1 MQHES
6 EVHLERSFTQNPAP
20 VSGNLVRPAWQTVV
34 ELRSRRGWTQEKL
47 AEKSIL
53 SVRTIQNLER
63 GKSIH
68 LGTIAK
74 VAEALGVPPKECINS
89 AAPPEALSVGVE
101 IPPCPYKGL
110 LAFREEDADVFFGRE
125 ALLDILKE
133 KLVRKNIM
141 QVSGCSGS
149 GKSSLIAAGLIPVLK
164 SSDSWA
170 VLYCRPG
177 ADPFGAL
184 ASALIPHLE
193 PGSDEISRAAQLP
206 RLHEVL
212 EQGQLTYLLAQILR
226 TGKTNRLLLFID
238 QFEEL
243 YTHCNAQ
250 RVRDRFLD
258 SLVPLASSDSALKL
272 VYTIRADFSSRLLSH
287 RRFLDEIQ
295 DSDVKIGP
303 MNPDEL
309 ESVIRK
315 PASDHDVRFEDGL
328 TERIL
333 DDAGAEPGSL
343 PLLEFALT
351 ELWSRQAGRT
361 LTHSAYER
369 IGQLSGAIAHRAEKV
384 YRSLTSLQQEA
395 ARQILTRLVRLA
407 DEGGEDT
414 RQRIPLSALYSE
426 ELLNSDSG
434 RRVLAVLAEARLVT
448 VGVESGGRQEMVE
461 IAHEA
466 LVRRWPRLSQWLQED
481 REILVWRQR
490 LRLIIR
496 EWEQTGRD
504 DGFLLRGPLLDEAR
518 LWLSRRANDLTPE
531 EKDFIS
537 SSLALWHRERSRR
550 PIGRLELLVDNPGS
564 ERGRDPQPLA
574 TAGEQPRIIK
584 DLPFLSRPGTLRLQI
599 NIIPVQD
606 GHGQALRSRL
616 PHLPFSELLPVFSAA
631 APADL
636 PEDDDADLSRSL
648 KAGQKLDD
656 QTFALLRDLQL
667 RGASGLALEL
677 LNPQLDGISDP
688 NVRLKFASIVFDM
701 MHVRGRYADAAELI
715 RQELALHPQNA
726 DEHSPSLLQL
736 KIRLVHHQMF
746 YQPVTELW
754 GQMVDLLACCDCAND
769 PGSYGE
775 VLFMLGGNL
784 GTLRGDYGEARRF
797 LVRATRHARQR
808 KDHYLLTRCLRK
820 YGDFL
825 RFEGHLQLS
834 KITLQEALRLS
845 ARGRGTRQRI
855 YVLAC
860 LGDLERQQQ
869 NYFAASEHFERAIEL
884 ARSTFIPGWLGNLHL
899 GLAEV
904 AIDRNSF
911 DDAKIFLEQA
921 EAHYRNTHP
930 LHWWGEI
937 QIGLGHARLMR
948 AAGEPGW
955 EERVR
960 AIHCDATA
968 AGYSKDAAFA
978 VSLLNGEPRLRNVL
992 MFL

>member
-1 MQHES
+1 M
-6 EVHLERSFTQNPAP
+6 HLERSFTQNPAP
-20 VSGNLVRPAWQTVV
+20 TGGNLVQPAWQTVI

-63 GKSIH
+63 GKAAH
-68 LGTIAK
+68 LGTITKIAD
-74 VAEALGVPPKECINS
+74 ALGVPPRECIAS
-89 AAPPEALSVGVE
+89 ATPLQQLQNGQTHEAGASL
-101 IPPCPYKGL
+101 PPCPYRGL
-110 LAFREEDADVFFGRE
+110 LAFREEDAELFFGRE
-125 ALLDILKE
+125 ALIDLLTE
-133 KLVRKNIM
+133 KLAHKNMI

-149 GKSSLIAAGLIPVLK
+149 GKSSLISAGLIPALK
-164 SSDSWA
+164 RVGSWQ

-177 ADPFGAL
+177 LDPFGAL
-184 ASALIPHLE
+184 ASALMPQLE
-193 PGSDEISRAAQLP
+193 PRLDEITRAAQLP

-212 EQGQLTYLLAQILR
+212 EQGQLPYLLTQILR
-226 TGKTNRLLLFID
+226 DSDADALLLFID

-243 YTHCNAQ
+243 YTQCHEQ
-250 RVRDRFLD
+250 PVRDRFLD
-258 SLVPLASSDSALKL
+258 TLVSLASAAPSLKL
-272 VYTIRADFSSRLLSH
+272 VYTMRADFTSRLLSH
-287 RRFLDEIQ
+287 RRFIDEIQ

-303 MNPDEL
+303 MTRDEL
-309 ESVIRK
+309 ESAITK
-315 PASDHDVRFEDGL
+315 PALRENVIFEESL
-328 TERIL
+328 AERIL
-333 DDAGAEPGSL
+333 NDAGAEPGTL
-343 PLLEFALT
+343 PLVEFALT
-351 ELWSRQAGRT
+351 ELWGRHSERT

-384 YRSLTSLQQEA
+384 YRSLSTLEQEA
-395 ARQILTRLVRLA
+395 ARHILTRLVRLA

-426 ELLNSDSG
+426 DLLNSDSG

-481 REILVWRQR
+481 REILIWRQR

-518 LWLSRRANDLTPE
+518 AWLSRRANDLTPE

-550 PIGRLELLVDNPGS
+550 PIGCLELLVDNTGW
-564 ERGRDPQPLA
+564 D
-574 TAGEQPRIIK
+574 EQADKRT
-584 DLPFLSRPGTLRLQI
+584 DLQFLRRPGTLRLQV
-599 NIIPVQD
+599 NVMPVPE
-606 GHGQALRSRL
+606 GHGQTLRSRL
-616 PHLPFSELLPVFSAA
+616 PILPLSALRSLFSTAVPI
-631 APADL
+631 DL
-636 PEDDDADLSRSL
+636 PDDDDGDLSRSL
-648 KAGQKLDD
+648 KPGQKLDD

-715 RQELALHPQNA
+715 RQELALHPLNA
-726 DEHSPSLLQL
+726 DEHSPALLSL

-746 YQPVTELW
+746 YRPVPELW
-754 GQMVDLLACCDCAND
+754 RQMLDLLECVDCGRD
-769 PGSYGE
+769 PECYGE
-775 VLFMLGGNL
+775 ILYMLGGNL
-784 GTLRGDYGEARRF
+784 GTLKGEYRVARQY
-797 LVRATRHARQR
+797 LVRCIRHARQR

-825 RFEGHLQLS
+825 RFEGHLQLAHM
-834 KITLQEALRLS
+834 TLMEALRLS

-855 YVLAC
+855 YILGC
-860 LGDLERQQQ
+860 LGDLERQKK
-869 NYFAASEHFERAIEL
+869 NYSAATEYFERAIEL
-884 ARSTFIPGWLGNLHL
+884 GRSTFIPGWLGNLHL
-899 GLAEV
+899 GLAEI
-904 AIDRNSF
+904 AIDQSSF
-911 DDAKIFLEQA
+911 DQAKILLDQA

-930 LHWWGEI
+930 RHWWGDT
-937 QIGLGHARLMR
+937 QVALGRCRLMR
-948 AAGEPGW
+948 SAGDPAWTECAH
-955 EERVR
+955 RVQ
-960 AIHCDATA
+960 ADATTS
-968 AGYSKDAAFA
+968 GYSKDAAFA
-978 VSLLNGEPRLRNVL
+978 ASLLTAVDRPRNVL